1 MHKILS
7 QRPLTPPYLSL
18 LDGVATLTD
27 DWAEAEGVV
36 AGAATLFNEALF
48 ATTPKLRVVSRIGIG
63 IDNVDVAAATRYGV
77 AVCNAPDAP
86 TISTAEH
93 ALALLLAVAKQIKV
107 NERRVVGEKRP
118 FDFFGHNRGVELF
131 GKTLGV
137 VGLGRIGRHMSRLGQ
152 GLGMRVIG
160 YDPFANAT
168 ELEPLGI
175 ALLPTLE
182 ALLTEADAVTLHLP
196 RTPETVGLMNAT
208 TLRLMKP
215 GSILINAAR
224 GGIVDEAALLAVLED
239 GHLLGAGLDVFDVE
253 PPASDHP
260 LLLRPDVVVS
270 PHIASGTDLGKHKMM
285 ETAVLQVIQFLQGI
299 KPPHLINP
307 EVWRQG

>member
-7 QRPLTPPYLSL
+7 QRPLTPPYLAL

-36 AGAATLFNEALF
+36 AGAATLFNETLF

-63 IDNVDVAAATRYGV
+63 IDNIDVAAATRYGV
-77 AVCNAPDAP
+77 AICNAPDAP

-93 ALALLLAVAKQIKV
+93 ALALLLAVAKQVKV

-152 GLGMRVIG
+152 GLGMQVVG
-160 YDPFANAT
+160 YDPFADAA
-168 ELEPLGI
+168 ELAALGVTV
-175 ALLPTLE
+175 LPSLE
-182 ALLTEADAVTLHLP
+182 AVLAQADAVTLHLP
-196 RTPETVGLMNAT
+196 RTPETVGLLNAT

-215 GSILINAAR
+215 GAILVNAAR
-224 GGIVDEAALLAVLED
+224 GGIVDEAALLVVLES

-253 PPASDHP
+253 PPAADHP

-285 ETAVLQVIQFLQGI
+285 ETAVLQTVQYLQGV

-307 EVWRQG
+307 ELWHE